1 MKKTALVKAELDA
14 LFEKALADG
23 LVDQDKIDDLRPW
36 AALELNKGGLKY
48 EVKTEGERMVHLS
61 LEIGGSTVGFF

>member
-14 LFEKALADG
+14 LFQAALDDG
-23 LVDQDKIDDLRPW
+23 LVDESKLEDLRPW

-48 EVKTEGERMVHLS
+48 ETRMQGDRMVELK
-61 LEIGGSTVGFF
+61 LEIGGSTIGFF